1 MTLSVKV
8 VCALVAALMLAGAI
22 AVGAGAPLS
31 PGAIAQSA
39 RDAAANLDVAE
50 KNIEGAVEDT
60 EALAEIS
67 RSVQSQVQA
76 SRRLL
81 QIQLRI
87 ERASRKGTDLST
99 SLTSNI
105 RLLSKALARV
115 EGRLRLVAS
124 QSDRVTTAASSSES
138 AASVLKDTLNEL
150 GARFQ
155 VALKESREL
164 NRKARAYD
172 EIAP

>member
-1 MTLSVKV
+1 MTLPIKLACS
-8 VCALVAALMLAGAI
+8 LVAALMLAGAI

-31 PGAIAQSA
+31 PGAIARSA
-39 RDAAANLDVAE
+39 RDAADNLDVAE
-50 KNIEGAVEDT
+50 GNTERAAEDT

-67 RSVQSQVQA
+67 RSVRSQVET

-87 ERASRKGTDLST
+87 ERASREGTDLST
-99 SLTSNI
+99 SLTSRI
-105 RLLSKALARV
+105 RLLRKALGRV
-115 EGRLRLVAS
+115 EARFRSVGS
-124 QSDRVTTAASSSES
+124 KSDRVTSAARTSES
-138 AASVLKDTLNEL
+138 AATVLRDTLNVL

-172 EIAP
+172 EVAP